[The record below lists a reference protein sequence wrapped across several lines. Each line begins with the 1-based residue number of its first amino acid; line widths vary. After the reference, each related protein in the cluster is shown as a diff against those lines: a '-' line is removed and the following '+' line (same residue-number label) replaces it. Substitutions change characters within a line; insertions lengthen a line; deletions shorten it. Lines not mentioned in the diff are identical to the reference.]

1 MSLDVKNNEYKDF
14 YTSIKTRI
22 QSAQI
27 KAAIMVNQELLKL
40 YWNLAQMII
49 EKQESSSWGE
59 GILEKISK
67 DLKREFPDLK
77 GFSLRNLKYMRQW
90 FLYWNESF
98 VIGQQ
103 AVAQL
108 EWEKI
113 FQIPWGHNLTIITK
127 TKNKDEAIFYI
138 NKTIENNWS
147 RNVLTF
153 QIDSGLFGRQG
164 GAVTNFKNK
173 LPSIHSDLA
182 IQTLKDPYCFDFLS
196 LTEDYNERDIENQL
210 VENITKFLLELGQ
223 GFSYIGKQY
232 KLQVSDKDFYID
244 LLFYHVKLHC
254 YVVVELKTGEFKPEY
269 AGKLN
274 FYVSVVDDMLAE
286 KGFDKPTIGLLI
298 CKTKDNT
305 IVEYSLKDIE
315 KPIGVSEFTLTQFL
329 PEEYKSALPSIEDI
343 EAELEGGRVDGK

>member
-1 MSLDVKNNEYKDF
+1 MSKELKTNEYKDF
-14 YTSIKTRI
+14 FVAIKTTI

-27 KAAIMVNQELLKL
+27 KASVIVNQELLKL

-49 EKQESSSWGE
+49 EKQESSSWGD
-59 GILEKISK
+59 GILENISK
-67 DLKREFPDLK
+67 DLKREFPNMK

-108 EWEKI
+108 ELDKI

-127 TKNKDEAIFYI
+127 TKNKDEAIFYV
-138 NKTIENNWS
+138 NKTIENSWS
-147 RNVLTF
+147 RNVLVF
-153 QIDSGLFGRQG
+153 QIDSGLYSRQG
-164 GAVTNFKNK
+164 VAVTNFKTK

-182 IQTLKDPYCFDFLS
+182 IQTLKDPYCFDFLT
-196 LTEDYNERDIENQL
+196 LTEDYNEKDMENQL
-210 VENITKFLLELGQ
+210 VDNITKFLLELGQ
-223 GFSYIGKQY
+223 GFSYIGRQY
-232 KLQVSDKDFYID
+232 KVEVSNKDFYID

-274 FYVSVVDDMLAE
+274 FYVSVVDDLVAE

-305 IVEYSLKDIE
+305 IVEYALKDIE
-315 KPIGVSEFTLTQFL
+315 KPIGVSEFNLTQFL
-329 PEEYKSALPSIEDI
+329 PEEYKSVLPSIEDI
-343 EAELEGGRVDGK
+343 EAELEGGRGYGK